1 MALISSTTLQTK
13 YGKLTVKYHQFKI
26 NFDFESCISISHG
39 DLSKSVCIVRIHSA
53 CVFSESFG
61 AIDCDCQYQ
70 LENSLKLISEKGGVI
85 VYLYQEGR
93 GVGLLNKIKAL
104 ELERVENIDTV
115 AAFQRL
121 HFELDPRRYTIA
133 VKALRELGV
142 NKKIELITNNSLKSL
157 QLESGGFYISKK
169 IKLRFPHS
177 KLIKKYLKVKKE
189 KLGHEI

>member
-115 AAFQRL
+115 AVFQRL
-121 HFELDPRRYTIA
+121 HFELDPRPYTIA
-133 VKALRELGV
+133 VKAFGDL
-142 NKKIELITNNSLKSL
+142 
-157 QLESGGFYISKK
+157 
-169 IKLRFPHS
+169 
-177 KLIKKYLKVKKE
+177 
-189 KLGHEI
+189 